1 MDDAIPSSCTCI
13 SILSLAELEI
23 KCQELKDDLEKCKT
37 DLSQPDAPQNE
48 LDTVIKFKIK
58 SFITKNIT
66 YGATKVDIH
75 NKISSLCYETFT
87 IPTKLCAWALQTVEE
102 EAAVSKPKPANV
114 EDVTSS
120 EVPKPKTIPEHL
132 SPLPTSEFKE
142 LLYNSSLCC
151 QAVSTCNV
159 GTYRN
164 FFSDLTNPHLFEE
177 ISMSISEDKDEV
189 DRYLVAVQGKTI
201 YVAFQSEPNV
211 QQWMTKYSSF
221 SEGICHNKYSLA
233 IN

>member
-1 MDDAIPSSCTCI
+1 MMPFLHHVHVYL
-13 SILSLAELEI
+13 LSLAELEI
-23 KCQELKDDLEKCKT
+23 EFQELKDNLEKCKT

-48 LDTVIKFKIK
+48 LDAVIKFKIK
-58 SFITKNIT
+58 SFITLNIT
-66 YGATKVDIH
+66 NGATKVDIH
-75 NKISSLCYETFT
+75 NKIWTLCYQKFT
-87 IPTKLCAWALQTVEE
+87 IPTKLCTWALQTVE

-120 EVPKPKTIPEHL
+120 EVAKPETIPEHL
-132 SPLPTSEFKE
+132 SPLPTSELKE

-159 GTYRN
+159 GTYQQ

-177 ISMSISEDKDEV
+177 ISMSISDDRDEV
-189 DRYLVAVQGKTI
+189 DRYLVAVHGRTI

-221 SEGICHNKYSLA
+221 SDGMS
-233 IN
+233 